1 MRRYG
6 VIYQKQKREA
16 HDIFQP
22 DGQSRPKEVVTKG
35 KCTFQGLD

>member
-22 DGQSRPKEVVTKG
+22 DGHSRDQKRWLQKASVHSKV
-35 KCTFQGLD
+35 